1 MKVAAWM
8 RPGLLAALAL
18 AITLAACESVGDAGA
33 LLEPKH
39 EQEQVLI
46 SWKLGNGYTVV
57 RETEESVGSV
67 EAVIGSSGGTLVL
80 GGHIL
85 FVPQGAVDADTR
97 FRIVKDD
104 GDHVRLRLTA
114 SRNGENEIGRRGFNR
129 PVTLMLSYEQAA
141 NVPVADVAKL
151 SVMFIRAD
159 QKVEPLPSAVNFY
172 DRWVGTELTHFS
184 EYGIGWPN

>member
-18 AITLAACESVGDAGA
+18 ATTLAACESVGDAGA

-97 FRIVKDD
+97 FRIIKDD

-141 NVPVADVAKL
+141 NVPVSTIRRSSRL
-151 SVMFIRAD
+151 SVLSPTMIR
-159 QKVEPLPSAVNFY
+159 EYSAI
-172 DRWVGTELTHFS
+172 TPMITT
-184 EYGIGWPN
+184 